1 MVGGA
6 LCLAA
11 ASLWAGPLGAPFRV
25 SSCTTC
31 QQETPAVAG
40 APSGDF
46 LVLWEGQSAKDIR
59 GVDGRLFKGAT
70 ATPASAD
77 FQVNKNVAPD
87 QYDAAVTR
95 DNKGNYIAVW
105 SEVANGNS
113 EIMGQRFQA
122 TGAAL
127 GAAFK
132 VNVDPAGPIPADYSP
147 AIARTSDG
155 GFVVVWITLFPPSNH
170 PENDTPQVM
179 ARRFNSAGAAVGSP
193 IKLNTGLA
201 LGSRPDVCV
210 DTSGRI
216 ITVWSSVDAF
226 RPFEPSKL
234 GLSMRRLS
242 PAGAPLAGEEI
253 VVPPVGN
260 YLQPAISCGTGS
272 TFVIVWHGDQVPAQE
287 GTDII
292 GQRFSRLGRKVGAAF
307 RINTAVT
314 GEQRNPSISHDAK
327 GNFVV
332 VWQESTGSDLGI
344 FGRRYTAAGAP
355 AGPQF
360 EVVTEPQFHP
370 RYLDARVAHIGTT
383 GNFVIVWQD
392 STRTIYGRRF
402 AP

>member
-11 ASLWAGPLGAPFRV
+11 TSLWAVAPQGAPFRV

-31 QQETPAVAG
+31 KEETPAVAG

-46 LVLWEGQSAKDIR
+46 LVLWEGESTKDIR
-59 GVDGRLFKGAT
+59 GVDGRLFKGAA
-70 ATPASAD
+70 ATPAAAD
-77 FQVNKNVAPD
+77 FQVNKNIAPD
-87 QYDAAVTR
+87 QYDAAVVR
-95 DNKGNYIAVW
+95 DTAGNYIAVW

-113 EIMGQRFQA
+113 EIMAQRFQA

-132 VNVDPAGPIPADYSP
+132 VNVDPAGPVTADYKP
-147 AIARTSDG
+147 AIARTNDG
-155 GFVVVWITLFPPSNH
+155 GFVVVWDTLLPPGSV
-170 PENDTPQVM
+170 PDTPQVM
-179 ARRFNSAGAAVGSP
+179 ARRFNSAGAAVGAP
-193 IKLNTGLA
+193 IKLNTGLV
-201 LGSRPDVCV
+201 LGERPDVCV
-210 DTSGRI
+210 NTAGQI
-216 ITVWSSVDAF
+216 IAVWTTVDAF
-226 RPFEPSKL
+226 RPFEPSML

-253 VVPPVGN
+253 VVPAAGN

-272 TFVIVWHGDQVPAQE
+272 TFVIVWHGNQVPAQE

-314 GEQRNPSISHDAK
+314 GEQRNPAISHDAK

-355 AGPQF
+355 AGAQF
-360 EVVTEPQFHP
+360 EVVTVLHP
-370 RYLDARVAHIGTT
+370 RYLDAQVAHIGTT

-402 AP
+402 TP